1 MPDKDAAR
9 LVKAISQRGDKVCRR
24 SPATPENADRPS
36 LYGFLYESKCI
47 GILDQ
52 CPNLGAIETVR
63 HFGVNLEPDLHLA
76 ARQRGELLDD
86 CFDDLMDV
94 SGRTLR

>member
-9 LVKAISQRGDKVCRR
+9 LVKAISQRGDKIRRR
-24 SPATPENADRPS
+24 SPAIPESADRLS

-52 CPNLGAIETVR
+52 RPNLGAIETVR
-63 HFGVNLEPDLHLA
+63 HFGVDLEPDLHLA

-86 CFDDLMDV
+86 RFDDLMDV